1 MNSDYMITKY
11 ERYREQL
18 KQDLRRRI
26 DSAKD
31 YAELFEIV
39 KRVVEIHTGRH
50 RAGLSLILQDMPTAL
65 GAYYPVGTNTIV
77 LNRALVAGMR
87 AVSKN
92 DREVNYFVF
101 IVWDIFLKQ
110 AFAICAKE
118 FVLQSL
124 DRIIPPLNLQRPIG
138 LKFTLSC
145 KWLEKVA
152 FQTTMRWWTDSMSQ
166 ALHTLA
172 EENWKS
178 IRTISLTLFHKDRWE
193 GNRFISL

>member
-1 MNSDYMITKY
+1 MSIC
-11 ERYREQL
+11 
-18 KQDLRRRI
+18 
-26 DSAKD
+26 
-31 YAELFEIV
+31 
-39 KRVVEIHTGRH
+39 
-50 RAGLSLILQDMPTAL
+50 
-65 GAYYPVGTNTIV
+65 
-77 LNRALVAGMR
+77 
-87 AVSKN
+87 
-92 DREVNYFVF
+92 

-193 GNRFISL
+193 GNRFISLRKEFGCFDFLEVIFLIGSNCWRIG